1 MFSGIPTKLRLKS
14 GVNKLPSAHLTPA
27 VIRKRQWDSF
37 TTKGQISHSLRPEI
51 ARSWR
56 RCQKRWGLDPRAHN
70 IATVLPQAKFA
81 DLCRENNDI
90 LGLAENQLSLL
101 LSNIKHLDITVG
113 VQHKDGAVLYLKGAK
128 SFLNFLGKFR
138 VREGSNVV
146 EKKIGTSA
154 MSVCISEKKPA
165 IVVGEEH
172 YTEELHKMQGM
183 AVPVFV
189 KEKELWGCLFLITR
203 HTKQNEKLAPLLV
216 QNLESAAEF
225 IRLEMKIRGLLEKVQ
240 LEEVAL
246 NAMKEAVALI
256 DPAGNVSQANKAFFD
271 MIGQPPKDI
280 AGFHYSNFTAF
291 LAQEQLS
298 ERCRLNVTLLT
309 KHGPEDRE
317 VEVLPVQ
324 GVSDT
329 ETSTVLRFE
338 AKATRVLRYRQGN
351 ESIVQEGFIGTSH
364 AFRRAI
370 HIAKVTAES
379 RSNIL
384 LQGET
389 GTGKEL
395 FSRYIHQQSGR
406 SEKPF
411 IPVNCPAIPYQL
423 AESELFGYE
432 PWAFTGANPKG
443 QLGKFEL
450 ADGGTLF
457 LDEVNSLD
465 VTIQKKLLRAIESRK
480 IERLGGS
487 TQRPINVRIIA
498 ASSANLREDVT
509 HGRFLPELLYRINA
523 ITINIPP
530 LRDRK
535 EDIDLLAKYFLSEFA
550 TELNKR
556 VIFIDQETLETME
569 CYDWPGNVRELRNAI
584 QYAVTMT
591 DGNTIEYCDLP
602 EEIMLPERNK
612 RPVRRLRHETQ
623 AKETETILKAISQAR
638 GNMSKAASL
647 LGISRSTLYRKLKEY
662 DI

>member
-1 MFSGIPTKLRLKS
+1 M
-14 GVNKLPSAHLTPA
+14 PSTHLTPA
-27 VIRKRQWDSF
+27 VIRKCQWDSF
-37 TTKGQISHSLRPEI
+37 TAKGQISHSVRPEI

-56 RCQKRWGLDPRAHN
+56 RCQKRWRLDPRAHN

-90 LGLAENQLSLL
+90 LGLAENQILSL
-101 LSNIKHLDITVG
+101 LSNIKYLDITIG
-113 VQHKDGAVLYLKGAK
+113 IQHKDGAVLYLKGAK
-128 SFLNFLGKFR
+128 SFLSFLGKFKIK
-138 VREGSNVV
+138 EGSNIV

-203 HTKQNEKLAPLLV
+203 HTKQNEKLAPLLI

-225 IRLEMKIRGLLEKVQ
+225 IRLEMKICGLLEKVQ

-246 NAMKEAVALI
+246 NAIKEAVVLI

-271 MIGQPPKDI
+271 MIGKPLKDLTD
-280 AGFHYSNFTAF
+280 FHYSNFTAF
-291 LAQEQLS
+291 LAKEQLLK
-298 ERCRLNVTLLT
+298 RCRLNVTVLT

-324 GVSDT
+324 GGSDT

-395 FSRYIHQQSGR
+395 FSQYIHQQSGR
-406 SEKPF
+406 SENPF

-443 QLGKFEL
+443 QSGKFEL

-465 VTIQKKLLRAIESRK
+465 VTIQKKLLRTIESRK

-487 TQRPINVRIIA
+487 TQRLINVRIIA
-498 ASSANLREDVT
+498 ASSANLREEVT

-535 EDIDLLAKYFLSEFA
+535 EDIALLAKYFLSEFA

-591 DGNTIEYCDLP
+591 DGNTIEYYDLP

-612 RPVRRLRHETQ
+612 RPMRRLRHETQ
-623 AKETETILKAISQAR
+623 LKETETILKAISQAR

-647 LGISRSTLYRKLKEY
+647 LDISRSTLYRKLKEY